1 MNNQF
6 YIIILISF
14 LSQSCDCNSNPSFP
28 FTKEKY
34 LIGMVLSV
42 QDSNYLRYPFRIRQS
57 DSLLYILDLHGTEYY
72 CHTFTFPKMRQD
84 SSFALRGN
92 GPEEYL
98 SVENIRLGSDGV
110 PYLLD
115 ANNHSITIH
124 NSYNQIYNKQ
134 IPLSRDL
141 IRCLDF
147 ALINDSLFLIPDYSG
162 QYRINIVDNSG
173 NIKKQLFHIPTR
185 NKQVPKTPDIVL
197 AQAWRSFIDYNPVND
212 ILAMVTQLGQV
223 IEIYNLKT
231 NETINILYGK
241 FGEPEFASQGVHA
254 VPTGI
259 MGYSDVHV
267 GKDKIFTLFWGTSF
281 KDIRKENPYNR
292 TEGGNIIQVFG
303 LDGTPLIQYN
313 LDKYITG
320 FSINEENNSL
330 LGLDVNNKHQIIEYQ
345 L

>member
-1 MNNQF
+1 MKNQF

-14 LSQSCDCNSNPSFP
+14 LIQSCDCNSNPSFP

-57 DSLLYILDLHGTEYY
+57 DSLLYILNLHGTEYY

-84 SSFALRGN
+84 SFFALRGN

-124 NSYNQIYNKQ
+124 NSYNQMYNKR

-147 ALINDSLFLIPDYSG
+147 ALVNDSLFVIPDYTG

-173 NIKKQLFHIPTR
+173 NIKKQLFQIPTKKR
-185 NKQVPKTPDIVL
+185 QDPNMPDIVL
-197 AQAWRSFIDYNPVND
+197 AQAWRSFLDYNPD
-212 ILAMVTQLGQV
+212 KHHIQCRR
-223 IEIYNLKT
+223 
-231 NETINILYGK
+231 YGA
-241 FGEPEFASQGVHA
+241 FQQNSVS
-254 VPTGI
+254 I
-259 MGYSDVHV
+259 
-267 GKDKIFTLFWGTSF
+267 W
-281 KDIRKENPYNR
+281 
-292 TEGGNIIQVFG
+292 
-303 LDGTPLIQYN
+303 
-313 LDKYITG
+313 KY
-320 FSINEENNSL
+320 
-330 LGLDVNNKHQIIEYQ
+330 
-345 L
+345 